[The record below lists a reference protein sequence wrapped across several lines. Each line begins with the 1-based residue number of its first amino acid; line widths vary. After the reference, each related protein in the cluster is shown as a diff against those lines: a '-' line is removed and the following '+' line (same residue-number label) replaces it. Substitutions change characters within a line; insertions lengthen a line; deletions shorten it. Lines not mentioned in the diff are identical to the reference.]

1 MVKKPIK
8 PGPEDD
14 WALWQSVAK
23 SAKPL
28 PGKQLNKPQ
37 APHEKVQKKI
47 GLKKAVQQVQ
57 ATKGMPQTL
66 SPNARSDLPT
76 LSVGAFTGLDK
87 RTAQRL
93 RRGQLKIEG
102 RLDLHHCTQA
112 EAHQALIHFMAES
125 VAAGKRTVIVITGK
139 GLKRTGEIG
148 VLRTMVPRWLNLAP
162 VRAQIVAVCE
172 AIPQDGGSGALYLR
186 LKKFS

>member
-8 PGPEDD
+8 PGPEED

-28 PGKQLNKPQ
+28 PGKQLKKPQ
-37 APHEKVQKKI
+37 PPHEPPLEKAQKKI
-47 GLKKAVQQVQ
+47 APKETDQAAV
-57 ATKGMPQTL
+57 MPQKTV
-66 SPNARSDLPT
+66 PNVRSELPA
-76 LSVGAFTGLDK
+76 LNVGTFTGLDK

-112 EAHQALIHFMAES
+112 EAQQALIHFIADS
-125 VAAGKRTVIVITGK
+125 VAAEKRTVIVITGK

-148 VLRTMVPRWLNLAP
+148 ILRTMVPRWLNLAP
-162 VRAQIVAVCE
+162 IRAQILAVCE
-172 AIPQDGGSGALYLR
+172 ATPQDGGSGALYLR